1 MAGIKN
7 TLNDLNNH
15 LFAQLER
22 LSDEDLQGDSLQEE
36 IARSKAITDVA
47 QKIISNASVV
57 LDAYDRFGSLG
68 GKDKRKGELSR
79 LFLPEV

>member
-68 GKDKRKGELSR
+68 GKVKRKGELSR